1 MHTYTVRGVFYIV
14 STEAYEYVPNN
25 SASLL
30 HAPRTA
36 CNRCP
41 PLIKE
46 CLMEHAVYC
55 DDSEFMDVLCEKFIK
70 MNSPQIHDV
79 VSFLLGKNCLNV
91 ALQLNPVNI

>member
-36 CNRCP
+36 CDRCP

-55 DDSEFMDVLCEKFIK
+55 DDSEFIDVLCAKFIK

-79 VSFLLGKNCLNV
+79 VSFSCLFV
-91 ALQLNPVNI
+91 TKEKDKI